1 MTHIIVKNLAQD
13 RYVMSYI
20 IFMGII
26 HKSHFLFLMLISVK
40 RHSTLSENLW
50 FVCKGEDI
58 SSLK

>member
-40 RHSTLSENLW
+40 RHSTLAGNLW
-50 FVCKGEDI
+50 SVNKRKNM
-58 SSLK
+58 SSLT